1 MASTNSKN
9 SRMRYNGYNNNRI
22 YQYSR
27 NSKRAQKDAAAMGT
41 KFINSVFGFF
51 GYVFLCLFSEYKAQ
65 KRNEEY
71 KNQQIANKLEQ
82 LKNEDELLKAKQ
94 KREEERIAKEQV
106 LKERW
111 EKNKTVVVRNQEYH
125 IGYSDYKS
133 MTAKERTAW
142 DNGQSQANIFAQH
155 LIIVED
161 YPKKKRK
168 RKNKNLAW

>member
-9 SRMRYNGYNNNRI
+9 SRMRFDGFNNNRM

-27 NSKRAQKDAAAMGT
+27 NSKKSYKNASAMGT
-41 KFINSVFGFF
+41 KFITGVFGFF
-51 GYVFLCLFSEYKAQ
+51 GYILMMLFAEYKSQRKNSEY
-65 KRNEEY
+65 ES
-71 KNQQIANKLEQ
+71 QQIAKKLEQ
-82 LKNEDELLKAKQ
+82 AKKEAELLKAKQ
-94 KREEERIAKEQV
+94 EREEKQKAKEQA

-125 IGYSDYKS
+125 IDYSGYKA

-142 DNGQSQANIFAQH
+142 DKGQSQVNIFAQH
-155 LIIVED
+155 LIVVED

-168 RKNKNLAW
+168 RKKDLAW